1 MDNLPIRHEQVVRL
15 PDGKYAYSPQP
26 LPVEPTTPQVV
37 QHFHQAPPDRTIQR
51 VALGSGI
58 GAGTTAA
65 GVYFGPLLVAAMTSM
80 AINLA
85 ILAVVI
91 VALVWGATTVVRTLA
106 GPDAKEA
113 AKTLT
118 AVRRRN

>member
-1 MDNLPIRHEQVVRL
+1 MDNLPVHRPVVRL
-15 PDGKYAYSPQP
+15 PDGTPTYAPQP
-26 LPVEPTTPQVV
+26 LTPQNPASPQVV
-37 QHFHQAPPDRTIQR
+37 HVHQAPPDRTMQR

-85 ILAVVI
+85 VVAVVI
-91 VALVWGATTVVRTLA
+91 IALVWGGTTLARTLTGSDNNDEKA
-106 GPDAKEA
+106 TGHQ
-113 AKTLT
+113 
-118 AVRRRN
+118 R